1 MDAKTLIALQGS
13 IAKWEAIVADTG
25 TDEGPSNCPLC
36 RLFHPKYRD
45 DDDDHCAGCPISDAG
60 FGCSN
65 DEYGA
70 FCLAEDEENHERMH
84 GYAGKE
90 LEFLKS
96 LLPTADTEGVKP

>member
-25 TDEGPSNCPLC
+25 TDE
-36 RLFHPKYRD
+36 
-45 DDDDHCAGCPISDAG
+45 
-60 FGCSN
+60 GCSN